1 VSRSL
6 GGGAAADGGVSWRTS
21 LAALM
26 EILDVSVPIRT
37 RMPVYPGNPGVALRR
52 VESIADGAVANVS
65 AVDLGAHTGT
75 HVDAPNHFLEGDSGV
90 DEVALEPL
98 IGDALVVDA
107 TAVAKTVDAA
117 AVAALGVPVGTER
130 VLLKTRN
137 SQLWERDEFGDDF
150 VSLDESGARALLD
163 LGARLVGID
172 YLSIGDPGAH
182 RALLGARTAV
192 VEGLDLRAVAPG
204 PYRLV
209 CLPLKL
215 VGSDGGPARAV
226 LLRTT

>member
-1 VSRSL
+1 
-6 GGGAAADGGVSWRTS
+6 
-21 LAALM
+21 
-26 EILDVSVPIRT
+26 
-37 RMPVYPGNPGVALRR
+37 
-52 VESIADGAVANVS
+52 
-65 AVDLGAHTGT
+65 
-75 HVDAPNHFLEGDSGV
+75 
-90 DEVALEPL
+90 
-98 IGDALVVDA
+98 VVDA
-107 TAVAKTVDAA
+107 TAVQKTVDAA
-117 AVAALGVPVGTER
+117 AVAALRVPAGTER

-137 SQLWERDEFGDDF
+137 SQLWESDEFSDDF
-150 VSLDESGARALLD
+150 VALDQSGARALLD
-163 LGARLVGID
+163 LGVRLVGID

>member
-1 VSRSL
+1 
-6 GGGAAADGGVSWRTS
+6 
-21 LAALM
+21 M
-26 EILDVSVPIRT
+26 EILDVSIPIRT
-37 RMPVYPGNPGVALRR
+37 RMPIWPGNAGVAMRR
-52 VESIADGAVANVS
+52 VQAIADGAVANVS

-75 HVDAPNHFLEGDSGV
+75 HVDAPNHFLEGEPGV
-90 DEVALEPL
+90 DTVALEPL
-98 IGDALVVDA
+98 IGDAVVVDA
-107 TAVAKTVDAA
+107 TAVQKTVDAA
-117 AVAALGVPVGTER
+117 AVAALGVPAGTDR

-137 SQLWERDEFGDDF
+137 SQLWERDEFSDDM
-150 VSLDESGARALLD
+150 VALDESGARALLD
-163 LGARLVGID
+163 LGVRLIGID

-204 PYRLV
+204 PYRLI

>member
-1 VSRSL
+1 
-6 GGGAAADGGVSWRTS
+6 
-21 LAALM
+21 M
-26 EILDVSVPIRT
+26 EILDVSIPIRT
-37 RMPVYPGNPGVALRR
+37 RMPIWPGNAGVAMRR
-52 VESIADGAVANVS
+52 VEAIADGAVANVS
-65 AVDLGAHTGT
+65 AIDLGAHTGT
-75 HVDAPNHFLEGDSGV
+75 HVDAPNHFLEGEPGV
-90 DEVALEPL
+90 DTVALEPL
-98 IGDALVVDA
+98 IGDAVVVDA
-107 TAVAKTVDAA
+107 TAVQKTVDAA
-117 AVAALGVPVGTER
+117 AVAALGVPAGTER

-137 SQLWERDEFGDDF
+137 SQLWERDEFSDDF
-150 VSLDESGARALLD
+150 VALDESGARALLD
-163 LGARLVGID
+163 LGVRLVGID
-172 YLSIGDPGAH
+172 YLSVGDPGAH

>member
-1 VSRSL
+1 
-6 GGGAAADGGVSWRTS
+6 
-21 LAALM
+21 M
-26 EILDVSVPIRT
+26 EILDVSIPIRT
-37 RMPVYPGNPGVALRR
+37 RMPIWPGNAGVAMRR
-52 VESIADGAVANVS
+52 VEAIADGAVANVS

-75 HVDAPNHFLEGDSGV
+75 HVDAPNHFLEGEPGV
-90 DEVALEPL
+90 DTVALEPL
-98 IGDALVVDA
+98 IGDAVVVDA
-107 TAVAKTVDAA
+107 TAVQKTVDAA
-117 AVAALGVPVGTER
+117 AVAALGVPAGTDR

-137 SQLWERDEFGDDF
+137 SQLWERDEFSDEI
-150 VSLDESGARALLD
+150 VALDESGARALLD
-163 LGARLVGID
+163 LGVRLIGID

-182 RALLGARTAV
+182 RALLGASTAV

-204 PYRLV
+204 PYRLI

>member
-1 VSRSL
+1 
-6 GGGAAADGGVSWRTS
+6 
-21 LAALM
+21 M
-26 EILDVSVPIRT
+26 EILDVSIPIRT
-37 RMPVYPGNPGVALRR
+37 RMPIWPGNAGVTMRR
-52 VESIADGAVANVS
+52 VEAIADGAVANVS

-75 HVDAPNHFLEGDSGV
+75 HVDAPNHFLEGEPGV
-90 DEVALEPL
+90 DTVALEPL
-98 IGDALVVDA
+98 IGDAVVVDA
-107 TAVAKTVDAA
+107 TAVQKTVDAA
-117 AVAALGVPVGTER
+117 AVAALGVPAGTDR

-137 SQLWERDEFGDDF
+137 SQLWERDEFSDEI
-150 VSLDESGARALLD
+150 VALDESGARALLD
-163 LGARLVGID
+163 LGVRLIGID

-204 PYRLV
+204 PYRLI

>member
-1 VSRSL
+1 
-6 GGGAAADGGVSWRTS
+6 
-21 LAALM
+21 M
-26 EILDVSVPIRT
+26 EILDVSIPIRT
-37 RMPVYPGNPGVALRR
+37 RMPIWPGNAGVAMRR
-52 VESIADGAVANVS
+52 VEAIADGAVANVS
-65 AVDLGAHTGT
+65 AIDLGAHTGT
-75 HVDAPNHFLEGDSGV
+75 HVDAPNHFLEGEPGV
-90 DEVALEPL
+90 DTVALEPL
-98 IGDALVVDA
+98 IGDAVVVDA
-107 TAVAKTVDAA
+107 TAVQKTVDAA
-117 AVAALGVPVGTER
+117 AVAALRVPAGTER

-137 SQLWERDEFGDDF
+137 SQLWESDEFSDDF
-150 VSLDESGARALLD
+150 VALDQSGARALLD
-163 LGARLVGID
+163 LGVRLVGID

-204 PYRLV
+204 AYRLV

>member
-1 VSRSL
+1 
-6 GGGAAADGGVSWRTS
+6 
-21 LAALM
+21 M
-26 EILDVSVPIRT
+26 EILDVSIPIRT
-37 RMPVYPGNPGVALRR
+37 RMPIWPGNAGVAMRR
-52 VESIADGAVANVS
+52 VEAIADGAVANVS

-75 HVDAPNHFLEGDSGV
+75 HVDAPNHFLEGEPGV
-90 DEVALEPL
+90 DTVALEPL
-98 IGDALVVDA
+98 IGDAVVVDA
-107 TAVAKTVDAA
+107 TAVQKTVDAA
-117 AVAALGVPVGTER
+117 AVAALGVPAGTDR

-137 SQLWERDEFGDDF
+137 SQLWERDEFSDDI
-150 VSLDESGARALLD
+150 VALDESGARALLD
-163 LGARLVGID
+163 LGVRLIGID

-204 PYRLV
+204 PYRLI

>member
-1 VSRSL
+1 
-6 GGGAAADGGVSWRTS
+6 
-21 LAALM
+21 M
-26 EILDVSVPIRT
+26 EILDVSIPIRT
-37 RMPVYPGNPGVALRR
+37 RMPIWPGNAGVAMRR
-52 VESIADGAVANVS
+52 VEAIADGAVANVS

-75 HVDAPNHFLEGDSGV
+75 HVDAPNHFLEGEPGV
-90 DEVALEPL
+90 DTVALEPL
-98 IGDALVVDA
+98 IGDAVVVDA
-107 TAVAKTVDAA
+107 TAVQKTVDAA
-117 AVAALGVPVGTER
+117 AVAALGVPAGTDR

-137 SQLWERDEFGDDF
+137 SQLWERDEFSDDM
-150 VSLDESGARALLD
+150 VALDESGARALLD
-163 LGARLVGID
+163 LGVRLIGID

-182 RALLGARTAV
+182 RVLLGARTAV

-204 PYRLV
+204 PYRLI

>member
-1 VSRSL
+1 
-6 GGGAAADGGVSWRTS
+6 
-21 LAALM
+21 M
-26 EILDVSVPIRT
+26 EILDVTPPVRA
-37 RMPVYPGNPGVALRR
+37 RMPIYPENQGVALRA
-52 VESIADGAVANVS
+52 VQAIADGAVANVS
-65 AVDLGAHTGT
+65 AVDLGVHSGT
-75 HVDAPNHFLEGDSGV
+75 HVDAPRHFLEGADGV
-90 DEVALEPL
+90 EVVPLEPL

-117 AVAALGVPVGTER
+117 AVAALEVPAGTAR
-130 VLLKTRN
+130 VILRTRN
-137 SQLWERDEFGDDF
+137 SRLWERESFSDDF

-163 LGARLVGID
+163 LGVRMIAID

-182 RALLGARTAV
+182 RALLGAGAVV

-204 PYRLV
+204 PYRFV

-226 LLRTT
+226 LIRTT

>member
-1 VSRSL
+1 
-6 GGGAAADGGVSWRTS
+6 
-21 LAALM
+21 M
-26 EILDVSVPIRT
+26 EILDVSIPIRT
-37 RMPVYPGNPGVALRR
+37 RMPIWPGNAGVAMRR
-52 VESIADGAVANVS
+52 VEAIADGAVANVS
-65 AVDLGAHTGT
+65 AIDLGAHTGT
-75 HVDAPNHFLEGDSGV
+75 HVDAPNHFLEGEPGV
-90 DEVALEPL
+90 DTVALEPL
-98 IGDALVVDA
+98 IGDAVVVDA
-107 TAVAKTVDAA
+107 TAVQKTVDAA
-117 AVAALGVPVGTER
+117 AVAALRVPAGTER

-137 SQLWERDEFGDDF
+137 SQLWESDEFSDDF
-150 VSLDESGARALLD
+150 VALDQSGARALLD
-163 LGARLVGID
+163 LGVRLVGID